1 MVLEIRIHD
10 DDEENEEEEFN
21 YFVSG
26 SQGEWPESYERRIAR
41 LFEQLEE
48 KLTHLEERISENQG
62 TSKVSQ
68 EVCKRVNQIFNR
80 IEQINQNINDTLR
93 NWRIELA
100 GNPLEYREQKE
111 VLENYLAQ
119 QRTALDRI
127 AFLNRKVEDLQS
139 RKVETESM
147 GFGKFNSYTNSQPHH
162 LEAFTGYEVHN
173 NHNQSYRLPHQDSS
187 YELQIEDDNFR
198 QQQHQTHYMSTMQ
211 NNQQTFD
218 MVDRQIAQET
228 AIGLGHIQSQ
238 MYEANQIFKNL
249 ASMVNEQGETIQNL
263 ETTIDN
269 TVYTAKQAV
278 GELRKAYNSS
288 TYKFSLLANY
298 GLPGFL
304 LLILALILTLY
315 FLHII

>member
-1 MVLEIRIHD
+1 MVFEIRIHD
-10 DDEENEEEEFN
+10 NEDENEQEELS
-21 YFVSG
+21 YFISDP
-26 SQGEWPESYERRIAR
+26 QGDWTESHERRIAG
-41 LFEQLEE
+41 LFEQLDEKLAQLEE
-48 KLTHLEERISENQG
+48 KISENQG
-62 TSKVSQ
+62 VSRVNQ
-68 EVCKRVNQIFNR
+68 EVCRKVTQAFNIIQQVNQS
-80 IEQINQNINDTLR
+80 INDTLR

-100 GNPLEYREQKE
+100 GNPIEYREHRE

-119 QRTALDRI
+119 QRAALDRI
-127 AFLNRKVEDLQS
+127 GLLNRRVEDLQS
-139 RKVETESM
+139 RQITTESR
-147 GFGKFNSYTNSQPHH
+147 GFGGLHSNH
-162 LEAFTGYEVHN
+162 LEGFTGYEFDN
-173 NHNQSYRLPHQDSS
+173 NHNYNYRLPHQDSS
-187 YELQIEDDNFR
+187 YEFQIEDNSFK
-198 QQQHQTHYMSTMQ
+198 QENSNYISAMQ
-211 NNQQTFD
+211 NTQQTFD

-315 FLHII
+315 YLHII